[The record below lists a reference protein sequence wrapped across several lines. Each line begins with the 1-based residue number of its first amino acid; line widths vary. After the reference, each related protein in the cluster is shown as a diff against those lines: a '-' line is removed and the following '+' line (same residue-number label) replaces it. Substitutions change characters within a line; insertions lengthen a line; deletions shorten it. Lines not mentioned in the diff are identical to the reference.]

1 MNIHEYQAKELLAKY
16 GVPVP
21 AGHAAMSVDEA
32 VEAAK
37 QLPGPLWVVKAQ
49 IHAGGRGKGRFKELG
64 ESAKGGVRLAHSI
77 DEVREHAAE
86 MLGRTLV
93 TIQTGPA
100 GKQVQRLYITDG
112 VDIAKEFYLALLV
125 DRETGR
131 IAVVA
136 STEGGMEIEKVAH
149 DSPEK
154 ITTITID
161 PATGLMPHHGRA
173 VAAAL
178 GLSGDL
184 AKQAGK
190 VLGSLYQAF
199 IGTDAS
205 QIEINP
211 LAVDDKG
218 RLLVLDAKVG
228 FDNNAEFRHPDL
240 EQLRDLSE
248 EDPMEIEASKYDLA
262 YIKLDGNIG
271 CMVNGAGLAMATMD
285 IIKLNGAFPAN
296 FLDVGGGANK
306 EKVTA
311 AFKIILSDPAVK
323 GILVNIFGGIMR
335 CDIIA
340 EGIVAAAREVSLNVP
355 LVVRLEGTNVQ
366 QGKDILAS
374 SGLPIIPANDLGDA
388 ARKIVAE
395 VKAPVAA

>member
-1 MNIHEYQAKELLAKY
+1 MNIHEYQAKELLAKF

-21 AGHAAMSVDEA
+21 AGHAAMTVDEA

-37 QLPGPLWVVKAQ
+37 KLPGPLWVVKAQ
-49 IHAGGRGKGRFKELG
+49 IHAGGRGKGKFKELG
-64 ESAKGGVRLAHSI
+64 PDAKGGVRLAHSI
-77 DEVREHAAE
+77 EEVRHHAEE
-86 MLGRTLV
+86 MLGKTLV
-93 TIQTGPA
+93 TIQTGPQ

-112 VDIAKEFYLALLV
+112 VDIAREFYLALLV

-131 IAVVA
+131 IAIVA
-136 STEGGMEIEKVAH
+136 STEGGMDIEKVAH
-149 DSPEK
+149 ETPEK
-154 ITTITID
+154 IETLTVD

-190 VLGSLYQAF
+190 VLPQLYNAF

-211 LAVDDKG
+211 LAVTEDGK
-218 RLLVLDAKVG
+218 LLVLDAKVG
-228 FDNNAEFRHPDL
+228 FDSNAEFRHPEL
-240 EQLRDLSE
+240 EQLRDLTE

-285 IIKLNGAFPAN
+285 IIKLHGAFPAN
-296 FLDVGGGANK
+296 FLDVGGGASK

-340 EGIVAAAREVSLNVP
+340 EGIVEAAREVDLKVP

-366 QGKDILAS
+366 QGKDILAM
-374 SGLPIIPANDLGDA
+374 SGLPIIAANDLGDA
-388 ARKIVAE
+388 AKKIVAE
-395 VKAPVAA
+395 VKQAVPA

>member
-1 MNIHEYQAKELLAKY
+1 MNIHEYQAKELLAKF

-21 AGHAAMSVDEA
+21 EGHAAMSVDEA

-37 QLPGPLWVVKAQ
+37 RLPGPLWVVKAQ
-49 IHAGGRGKGRFKELG
+49 IHAGGRGKGKFAELG
-64 ESAKGGVRLAHSI
+64 PEAKGGVRLARSVE
-77 DEVREHAAE
+77 EVRDNAEE
-86 MLGRTLV
+86 MLGKTLV
-93 TIQTGPA
+93 TVQTGPQ

-131 IAVVA
+131 IAIVA
-136 STEGGMEIEKVAH
+136 STEGGMDIERVAH
-149 DSPEK
+149 DTPEK
-154 ITTITID
+154 IETLTVD
-161 PATGLMPHHGRA
+161 PATGLMPHHGRE

-190 VLGSLYQAF
+190 LLPQLYNAF

-211 LAVDDKG
+211 LAVTDDGK
-218 RLLVLDAKVG
+218 LLVLDAKVG
-228 FDNNAEFRHPDL
+228 FDNNAEFRHPEL
-240 EQLRDLSE
+240 EQLRDLTE

-296 FLDVGGGANK
+296 FLDVGGGASK

-340 EGIVAAAREVSLNVP
+340 EGIVEAAREVSLNVP

-366 QGKDILAS
+366 QGKDILAM
-374 SGLPIIPANDLGDA
+374 SGLPIVAANDLGDA

-395 VKAPVAA
+395 VNQAVPA